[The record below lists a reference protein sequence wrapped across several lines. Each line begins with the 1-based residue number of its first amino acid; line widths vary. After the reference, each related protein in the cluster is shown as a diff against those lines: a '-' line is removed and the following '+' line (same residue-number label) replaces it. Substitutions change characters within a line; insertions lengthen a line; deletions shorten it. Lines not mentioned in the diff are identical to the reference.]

1 MVAITTLTTSLALS
15 ADAFA
20 ASVARGTSVTSVRL
34 VGALKTGSLFGTSEG
49 MMCLVGWA
57 LAHSFG
63 GIIDIVDHWIALAL
77 LCIVGVRMV
86 LESLQVDD
94 LPGEAVAGPQGLRTT
109 LLTAIGTS
117 IDAAA
122 VGVTFALAGIGAWVV
137 LLVGTTSF
145 AMSTAGCLIAPR
157 VESYLGRYA
166 EAIGGLVLI
175 AIGISIFVDHTIL
188 A

>member
-20 ASVARGTSVTSVRL
+20 ASVARGTSDTSVR
-34 VGALKTGSLFGTSEG
+34 VVRALKTGAVFGTSEG
-49 MMCLVGWA
+49 MMCLLGWS

-63 GIIDIVDHWIALAL
+63 GVIDFVDHWIALAL

-86 LESLQVDD
+86 LESGQLDD
-94 LPGEAVAGPQGLRTT
+94 RSQETDRAPAGLRPT

-137 LLVGTTSF
+137 LLVGSTSF
-145 AMSTAGCLIAPR
+145 AMSTVGCLIAPHVANR
-157 VESYLGRYA
+157 LGRYA
-166 EAIGGLVLI
+166 ETVGGIVLI
-175 AIGISIFVDHTIL
+175 AIGLSIFVDHTVFP
-188 A
+188 